1 MVDDNEDYSI
11 PNLASSQI
19 LQRLEF
25 IYGNL
30 WVLFL
35 PLQQA
40 NPCYY
45 L

>member
-1 MVDDNEDYSI
+1 MVDDNEYYNN
-11 PNLASSQI
+11 PNLALSQI

-30 WVLFL
+30 WILFL

-40 NPCYY
+40 NPFYY